1 MDLTDDPL
9 AGVDASE
16 LEADIDKAI
25 DELFVKKGET
35 KEPTPAKPEEP
46 AEKPAKEPKDEPAA
60 EAAPEELTDL
70 ADDPLA
76 DLKES
81 LLTLDWE
88 ITPESIGKFEKELQ
102 LVSDKLSD
110 DRHSMAVIKMALG
123 VLQYLR
129 AAQESASP
137 ISVQFLHGA
146 IRGLNI
152 FVREPAPA
160 DSERSKVMDTL
171 LGQFRRVKAEIQ
183 RVKPREAPA
192 PAEEP
197 VAVEPTVEPE
207 PTEQPILEEIT
218 AEEPELEDL
227 TEQAVVTEEIIE
239 DEPFL
244 EEPSEE
250 EPILEDISAEE
261 LTFEEP
267 APEESTLTAELE
279 EEPALEPPA
288 EEEPILEDISAEEL
302 TFEEPAPE
310 ESTLTAELKDEPV
323 VEEPAEEEPILE
335 DITAE
340 ELTFEEP
347 APEESTL
354 TAELKDEPAL
364 PLDLGEEPSL
374 EELFKEEPV
383 TEETPG
389 EDLPLAPLL
398 EEEGDVEEV
407 LGEELGLEELPEEEP
422 SLEPMVE
429 PEEIVPS
436 PGVGVGEIPASLQNL
451 VKEAKDHSG
460 RLANALVG
468 LTEET
473 RDFFGRILKAMA
485 GKPALA
491 KLENYFGSA
500 HNNLAARISEVQ
512 QLSGNLVQTLAT
524 LEQNLGRQQVGI
536 VAPHAQSALSSQVKT
551 IENAIEKIS
560 QATSQ
565 LQRSLTGKAG
575 APAVME
581 ELSTEEFPFES
592 DDLME
597 SLDSEPVLDLVDE
610 VPSESLSAKPGTPAT
625 IYLADVANNTLGV
638 PTEAVANVFKLSKG
652 KAKAIRKRGYAR
664 LTDFKGAFRSIKR
677 GITGPLAGLKPK
689 ELKKLQFHLVSLSP
703 KILGSDDTEAVA
715 PVRGIVLLSTGQ
727 RHGGLLTD
735 EVMQRTPYDVKGYK
749 KAALPGEVSG
759 TATIEGDFEINVIN
773 PDHVLS

>member
-25 DELFVKKGET
+25 DELFVKKGEG
-35 KEPTPAKPEEP
+35 KEPPVAKPEEP

-60 EAAPEELTDL
+60 EPATVEPADL
-70 ADDPLA
+70 ADDQLA

-88 ITPESIGKFEKELQ
+88 ITAESIGKFEKELQ

-129 AAQESASP
+129 AAKESASP

-146 IRGLNI
+146 IRGLDI
-152 FVREPAPA
+152 FVREPAPTE
-160 DSERSKVMDTL
+160 SERSEVMDKL

-183 RVKPREAPA
+183 RVQPREAPS

-197 VAVEPTVEPE
+197 AALEPTVEPE
-207 PTEQPILEEIT
+207 PTEQPILDEIT

-244 EEPSEE
+244 EEPSKE
-250 EPILEDISAEE
+250 EPVLEEITAED

-267 APEESTLTAELE
+267 APEEPTLAAELE
-279 EEPALEPPA
+279 EEPTLEPPA
-288 EEEPILEDISAEEL
+288 EEEPVLEEITAEDL

-310 ESTLTAELKDEPV
+310 EPTLAAELE
-323 VEEPAEEEPILE
+323 EEPAL
-335 DITAE
+335 
-340 ELTFEEP
+340 
-347 APEESTL
+347 S
-354 TAELKDEPAL
+354 
-364 PLDLGEEPSL
+364 LDLDEEPSL
-374 EELFKEEPV
+374 EELFEEEPV
-383 TEETPG
+383 TEETLG
-389 EDLPLAPLL
+389 EDLPFAPLI

-407 LGEELGLEELPEEEP
+407 LGEEVGLEELPKEEP

-429 PEEIVPS
+429 PEEIAPA
-436 PGVGVGEIPASLQNL
+436 PGVEVGGIPTSVQNL
-451 VKEAKDHSG
+451 VREAKDHSG
-460 RLANALVG
+460 RLANGLAA

-491 KLENYFGSA
+491 KLENYFSSA
-500 HNNLAARISEVQ
+500 HNNLEARISEVQ

-524 LEQNLGRQQVGI
+524 LEQNLGQQLVRTA
-536 VAPHAQSALSSQVKT
+536 APHDQSAISSQVKT

-565 LQRSLTGKAG
+565 LQQSLTGKAG
-575 APAVME
+575 APAASYEGIAFKDAPVEMDE
-581 ELSTEEFPFES
+581 VSTEEFSFES

-610 VPSESLSAKPGTPAT
+610 VPSEPLSPKPGLPAT

-638 PTEAVANVFKLSKG
+638 PTEAVANVYKLSKG

-664 LTDFKGAFRSIKR
+664 LADFKGAFRSIKR
-677 GITGPLAGLKPK
+677 GITGPLANLKPK
-689 ELKKLQFHLVSLSP
+689 ELKKLQFPLVGLSP
-703 KILGSDDTEAVA
+703 EILGSDDTEAVA

-727 RHGGLLTD
+727 RHGSLLTD

-773 PDHVLS
+773 PDYVLS